1 MYAPNYSFG
10 QGNNTQ
16 SFNPNGGGH
25 PQASQNVLQPGQQ
38 TQHMMYNT
46 QQYGP
51 GGHQSSYGT
60 PSPGMGSNAG
70 GMGMMQN
77 SGLAHMPG
85 GNGKLHILTILL
97 YIFIAAAYFVHTSM
111 FGWKTT
117 QCLCYRL

>member
-16 SFNPNGGGH
+16 SFNPNGGH
-25 PQASQNVLQPGQQ
+25 PQAPQNVHQPGQQ
-38 TQHMMYNT
+38 QPQHMMYNA

-51 GGHQSSYGT
+51 GGHQSPYGA
-60 PSPGMGSNAG
+60 SGPGMAGNAG

-85 GNGKLHILTILL
+85 GNEC
-97 YIFIAAAYFVHTSM
+97 IAASYLVHASM
-111 FGWKTT
+111 SDE
-117 QCLCYRL
+117 RLHSSC